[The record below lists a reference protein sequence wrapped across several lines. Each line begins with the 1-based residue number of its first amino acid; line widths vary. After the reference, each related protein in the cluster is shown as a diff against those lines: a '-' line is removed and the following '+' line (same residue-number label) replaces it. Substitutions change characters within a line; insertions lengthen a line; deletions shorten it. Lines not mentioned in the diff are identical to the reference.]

1 VTGATNPTFRGLP
14 SIAIAFIASIEEFPD
29 VGLVVVVCETHID
42 VVVAVVIIVVVV
54 SSSLCDSIFVRFVG
68 FVVLVLK

>member
-29 VGLVVVVCETHID
+29 VGLVVVVCETHI
-42 VVVAVVIIVVVV
+42 VVVVLVIIVVVV